1 MSSPL
6 AAIAFAALFWWLSTG
21 AILWLMGVRRIG
33 RRTIVAAAT
42 VGLGLAMGGL
52 AFIARDASVSG
63 AYAGFCLGVAV
74 WGWHE
79 LSFLLGVITGPRK
92 GPADPDAP
100 LGVRF
105 RQATAALIHHE
116 LAIAVNA
123 VVLAALLWKAPN
135 QIGLWTF
142 LVLWGMRLSAKANIF
157 LGVPNLTV
165 EFVPPHLAYL
175 QSYFRKGPATAAFAV
190 SVAAGLAVVAL
201 FAHQAISAAPG
212 DLWVTGG
219 ALVAALAALGV
230 IEHFFLVL
238 PVRDSALWAWA
249 ARNAKSGA
257 KTRGAHAAT
266 RRCDAAD
273 RASPAPWISG
283 YIPLGAGPPAH
294 AIAPYLPV
302 ELTTKD
308 AYPRHRS
315 TT

>member
-21 AILWLMGVRRIG
+21 VILWLMGVRRIG
-33 RRTIVAAAT
+33 RRAIMAMAT
-42 VGLGLAMGGL
+42 AGLALAMGGL
-52 AFIARDASVSG
+52 ALIGDDVTMGG

-79 LSFLLGVITGPRK
+79 LSFLLGVVTGPRK
-92 GPADPDAP
+92 APGDPKAAP
-100 LGVRF
+100 WVRF
-105 RQATAALIHHE
+105 RQATATLIHHE
-116 LAIAVNA
+116 LAIAANGI
-123 VVLAALLWKAPN
+123 ALVAMLWNAPN
-135 QIGLWTF
+135 QIGLCTF

-157 LGVPNLTV
+157 LGVPNLTI
-165 EFVPPHLAYL
+165 EFIPPHLAYL
-175 QSYFRKGPATAAFAV
+175 QSYFRKGPPTRAFAF
-190 SVAAGLAVVAL
+190 SIAAGVAVVAL
-201 FAHQAISAAPG
+201 FAQKAISAAPG
-212 DLWVTGG
+212 DLWSAGG

-230 IEHFFLVL
+230 IEHFFLIL

-257 KTRGAHAAT
+257 KTMGAHAAT
-266 RRCDAAD
+266 RRSDAAD
-273 RASPAPWISG
+273 RASPTALISG
-283 YIPLGAGPPAH
+283 YIPLGAGSPAH
-294 AIAPYLPV
+294 AIAPFLPV